1 MKFKI
6 AAMPIYVKKKHL
18 NDIFSSSIW
27 ADLAD
32 ILPEAYWAPPYM
44 KWLKSFRSDHKQ
56 TLGG

>member
-6 AAMPIYVKKKHL
+6 AAMPIYVKKKHF

-32 ILPEAYWAPPYM
+32 ILPEHMGHLPI
-44 KWLKSFRSDHKQ
+44 
-56 TLGG
+56 